1 MKRSE
6 VKRIQDIL
14 ESADDLAELVELG
27 IVDFHSNKFSTLAG
41 AKLLENIGEACGH
54 LSEELKSSFPDI
66 EWKKII
72 GMRILIAHSYHR
84 VDSDFIW
91 IIANTSVPELA
102 AELRAR
108 FPDLEL

>member
-14 ESADDLAELVELG
+14 ESANDLAELVAIG
-27 IVDFHSNKFSTLAG
+27 IVEFNANKFSTLAG

-54 LSEELKSSFPDI
+54 LSDELKSSFPNI

-91 IIANTSVPELA
+91 IIATTSVPDLA
-102 AELRAR
+102 NELRTR
-108 FPDLEL
+108 FPDLEF